1 MTTGNGAKGPQNPF
15 EEMLRLQSKFQQ
27 SLAQATMTYV
37 RQLQGLVGPVT
48 PGTLVQV
55 TEGQGVAASVAPGST
70 VTFGISVENRQRVHT
85 LVTPMLS
92 PLVNDRG
99 VTWFPEVTIEPSS
112 KLLATDETAEF
123 SFVLTAPRDA
133 PVGVFRGACLIYGCA
148 DGVVPINVTIDRG
161 LPAAG
166 AAAVK
171 PAATAGPVKKSSV
184 SKAVKTKAKRKS
196 VKGGRKNG

>member
-1 MTTGNGAKGPQNPF
+1 MGNGATGPQNPF
-15 EEMLRLQSKFQQ
+15 EEMLRLQNKFQQ

-48 PGTLVQV
+48 PGTLVEV
-55 TEGQGVAASVAPGST
+55 LEGQGVATRVAPGST
-70 VTFGISVENRQRVHT
+70 VTFEIAVENRQRVHT

-99 VTWFPEVTIEPSS
+99 VTWFPEVMVEPAS
-112 KLLATDETAEF
+112 KLLATDEIADF
-123 SFVLTAPRDA
+123 SFVLTAPGDA
-133 PVGVFRGACLIYGCA
+133 PVGIFRGACLIYGCS

-166 AAAVK
+166 ATVAK
-171 PAATAGPVKKSSV
+171 RATDAKSVKKSSKP
-184 SKAVKTKAKRKS
+184 KAVKTKAKRKA
-196 VKGGRKNG
+196 VKGGREDG